1 MTSARLWLSFAG
13 GAGILVALSVGAC
26 RKPGPDE
33 IVYTG
38 ERRSPSDDPSSGG
51 SSSPTGGSSG
61 TSGTSSGASSGARG
75 GTSGDAATGG
85 RDPNGSG
92 GQGSSEAG
100 AGGEAGRLDPGRQCP
115 TVPVN
120 SGTFSKRRLLEAVAA
135 CTVRE
140 LCFFQSHAATLR
152 DRAATAASEPS
163 EDAAAAAREA
173 WLTAMASWEGLEL
186 FQFGPAA
193 ASLNPGGQGLRDRI
207 YSWPLVARCKVDEQ
221 VVNRFYANDAYFGS
235 TSTSLT
241 SGRTLH
247 ALEYLLFYS
256 GTDNG
261 CSAYSSINS
270 TGSWR
275 SLGADELRVRR
286 RDYAARA
293 AADVWRQAE
302 TLALSWSQDG
312 GDFGPKLVEAGPV
325 YASEQVAL
333 NAVGN
338 ALFYL
343 DTELK
348 DSKIQVPLGLDVAC
362 PTERCP
368 DQVEALYARTSVD
381 HIAQNLRGFRRL
393 FQGCADGNAGFGFDD
408 WLIAVGA
415 GDLATRMLA
424 ALDAAD
430 AVVASLDTPLEVLIV
445 NEPARVQAVNDAIK
459 RISDLLKTEFMAAL
473 NIERPPGT
481 PGDND

>member
-13 GAGILVALSVGAC
+13 GTGVLVALSVGAC

-38 ERRSPSDDPSSGG
+38 ENRSPSGSPSSGG
-51 SSSPTGGSSG
+51 RSSTTGGSSG
-61 TSGTSSGASSGARG
+61 TSGASSGTSSG
-75 GTSGDAATGG
+75 GTSGDSGTGG
-85 RDPNGSG
+85 RDPSRG
-92 GQGSSEAG
+92 GGGNETSEGGAG
-100 AGGEAGRLDPGRQCP
+100 AGGEANTPDPCP
-115 TVPVN
+115 SVPVG
-120 SGTFSKRRLLEAVAA
+120 SGAFTKRGLLEAVAA

-140 LCFFQSHAATLR
+140 LCVFQGHATTLR

-163 EDAAAAAREA
+163 DAATTAAREA
-173 WLTAMASWEGLEL
+173 WRAAMASWEVLEF

-221 VVNRFYANDAYFGS
+221 VVNRFYASDAYFGS

-247 ALEYLLFYS
+247 ALEYLLFYP

-261 CSAYSSINS
+261 CSTYSSINS
-270 TGSWR
+270 TGSW
-275 SLGADELRVRR
+275 SKLDADEIRVRR

-293 AADVWRQAE
+293 AEDVGRQAE
-302 TLALSWSQDG
+302 TLALSWSPDG
-312 GDFGPKLVEAGPV
+312 GDFGPKLVEAGPI
-325 YASEQVAL
+325 YASEQAAL
-333 NAVGN
+333 NAIGN

-343 DTELK
+343 DKELK
-348 DSKIQVPLGLDVAC
+348 DSKIQVPLGLDVTC

-381 HIAQNLRGFRRL
+381 HIAQNLRGFRKL

-408 WLIAVGA
+408 WLVAVGA
-415 GDLATRMLA
+415 GDVATRMLA
-424 ALDAAD
+424 GLDGAD
-430 AVVASLDTPLEVLIV
+430 AVVASLDAPLELLIV
-445 NEPARVQAVNDAIK
+445 NDPARVQAASDAIK
-459 RISDLLKTEFMAAL
+459 RITDLLKTEFMTAL